1 MIAIALIAFALI
13 IIAWLVAPTA
23 KSPAPAAAP
32 TLPFGSAAGV
42 AD

>member
-1 MIAIALIAFALI
+1 MVAIAMIAFALI
-13 IIAWLVAPTA
+13 IIAWMLAPTA
-23 KSPAPAAAP
+23 KSPAPAVAA